1 MIERSR
7 VLTGRR
13 RDGAWRLRLRR
24 PTSGGRA
31 WVEADWAWTLE
42 REEARGDVV
51 GFYHTHPGMAAVPSA
66 RDVATMRAWVSCF
79 GKPLLCVIEADG
91 FLAAYL
97 FESDED
103 VGRPMPH
110 AERRGGW
117 LAVSMQVEEPA
128 DERVIH
134 P

>member
-7 VLTGRR
+7 VLTGRWQ
-13 RDGAWRLRLRR
+13 DGAFRLRLRR

-31 WVEADWAWTLE
+31 WVEVDWAWALE

-66 RDVATMRAWVSCF
+66 RDVATMWAWVSCF
-79 GKPLLCVIEADG
+79 GKPLLCAIEG
-91 FLAAYL
+91 EEGLAAYL
-97 FESDED
+97 LESDED
-103 VGRPMPH
+103 EGRPLPR

-117 LAVSMQVEEPA
+117 LAVWLEDAV
-128 DERVIH
+128 DE
-134 P
+134 